1 MIINGFDTNKKV
13 LIVAEIGNNH
23 EGNFHLAKKMIY
35 LAHKAGAN
43 AVKFQTYKVE
53 DFILK
58 KNMDRFNRMKKFQLS
73 FTQFK
78 NLRDHA
84 LKKKMI
90 FFSTPLDLDSATFVG
105 KLCPVIKIA
114 SGDNNYFELIKKLIR
129 LNKPIIIS
137 TGMTDDK
144 KIKKI
149 IKFVKK
155 KKNLNFIKKK
165 LILMHCVTSYP
176 VQDRYANL
184 LSIPYLKNKF
194 RLTVGYSDHTLGNE
208 ACIVAAG
215 LGARI
220 IEKHFTFNKKYSNF
234 RDHAL
239 SADYNDLKSL
249 VSSIRKI
256 EKMLGN
262 YEKKVQKI
270 EIQNQKETR
279 RAIYAIK
286 PMKQNSKILFQNI
299 KFLRPG
305 PSSIE
310 LDFDSIKKKKL
321 KKVIKAGSKIDLN
334 KFR

>member
-23 EGNFHLAKKMIY
+23 EGNFHLAKKMID

-137 TGMTDDK
+137 TGMTDDQ

-155 KKNLNFIKKK
+155 RKNLNFIKKK

-176 VQDRYANL
+176 VHKSLMAPN
-184 LSIPYLKNKF
+184 
-194 RLTVGYSDHTLGNE
+194 
-208 ACIVAAG
+208 
-215 LGARI
+215 
-220 IEKHFTFNKKYSNF
+220 
-234 RDHAL
+234 
-239 SADYNDLKSL
+239 LKSK
-249 VSSIRKI
+249 SNKETKNIKI
-256 EKMLGN
+256 EKKIKEQLLN
-262 YEKKVQKI
+262 FRKYIEKNCKNVGDNFVQEARNIHYDK
-270 EIQNQKETR
+270 KTSKG
-279 RAIYAIK
+279 IYGK
-286 PMKQNSKILFQNI
+286 
-299 KFLRPG
+299 
-305 PSSIE
+305 
-310 LDFDSIKKKKL
+310 
-321 KKVIKAGSKIDLN
+321 
-334 KFR
+334 